1 MESINLGEIIIS
13 KSVLRID
20 RLKTGFKRSDTLVN
34 MLGVEDAICIA
45 EAYAKEQKDELIKKI
60 KEYKSNLEMIT
71 STTPLEEGEIYAYN
85 HILAMES
92 KDER

>member
-1 MESINLGEIIIS
+1 MNLAEMIKSKKFHAIIG
-13 KSVLRID
+13 KHAASVI
-20 RLKTGFKRSDTLVN
+20 FE
-34 MLGVEDAICIA
+34 EDAIRIA

-71 STTPLEEGEIYAYN
+71 STTPLEEGEIYACN
-85 HILAMES
+85 HILLMES